1 MSSWM
6 FNEDEDNVSDV
17 LDSTC
22 CELWP
27 RISNMVSDFD
37 LRLKNTLEK
46 KEKVAQSERRCH
58 WLTVEFCVW

>member
-1 MSSWM
+1 MTSWM

-27 RISNMVSDFD
+27 RISMTS
-37 LRLKNTLEK
+37 
-46 KEKVAQSERRCH
+46 
-58 WLTVEFCVW
+58 